1 MQGDTETEAVPT
13 QYTIT
18 FPGSE
23 AQGLL
28 AVGHLADSATAVA
41 ELRSAIQVGDQLG
54 DLLVLERLE
63 VRDCCGGT
71 IQGAFLA
78 HSMLPYQ
85 ATGENV
91 QAMLGCQLQLL

>member
-1 MQGDTETEAVPT
+1 MPT

-28 AVGHLADSATAVA
+28 AVAHLADSATAVA
-41 ELRSAIQVGDQLG
+41 ELRSAIKVGDQLG

-63 VRDCCGGT
+63 VRDNCEGV
-71 IQGAFLA
+71 IQTLSLEHLVLLCIAA
-78 HSMLPYQ
+78 
-85 ATGENV
+85 GEHF
-91 QAMLGCQLQLL
+91 QTLLGR